1 MLNTLKNAR
10 KHARFNV
17 IGDNVVNL
25 EILTDYEKKLT
36 FKALMLD
43 SSAGGLQVLLI
54 SHFPLP
60 LKQLVRVDFDEFVS
74 LSGKIVWIKSLENYI
89 FKVGVEYID

>member
-1 MLNTLKNAR
+1 MLNTLKNSR

-25 EILTDYEKKLT
+25 EVLTDYEKKLT
-36 FKALMLD
+36 FNALMLD

-54 SHFPLP
+54 SHFPLQ

-74 LSGKIVWIKSLENYI
+74 LSGKIIWIKSLENYI